1 MNSREAE
8 GIDALV
14 RDPGGW
20 SSLDWAMV
28 TNDAALDM
36 HGAPSRVS
44 LLKAGFRIQR
54 LFAPEHGITAAGADG
69 VRQEDRRDELTGL
82 PVVSLY
88 GERFSP
94 TAEQLSDVDGVIFDI
109 PDIGCRFYTY
119 LWTLSHTIE
128 ACAAQGRR
136 LLVLDRR
143 NPIGT
148 VLSSAEGPWLDEAR
162 CASFL
167 GRWNIPL
174 KHACTLGE
182 LALYF
187 SATRVHEASVDVV
200 RIPGYERRHAK
211 TDDPFTQ
218 TSPAMPHLR
227 SALVYPGL
235 CLLEGLNVNE
245 GRGTDAP
252 FARFGAPWIDFES
265 LSRSLSEQGHS
276 GIEWQTEEFP
286 AVNGPHAGS
295 LCKGLFLRVSDPA
308 SFMAV
313 RFGVSLIGCLHRLH
327 GDLLEAREYR
337 THANP
342 SGTTHLDRLLG
353 LPEALEKLRSGHV
366 PELEVG
372 EAWSSIMEPHLL
384 YPRIHRDDR

>member
-28 TNDAALDM
+28 TNDAALDIQ
-36 HGAPSRVS
+36 GIPSRVS
-44 LLKAGFRIQR
+44 LLKAGFRIKT
-54 LFAPEHGITAAGADG
+54 LFAPEHGISAAGADG
-69 VRQEDRRDELTGL
+69 ERQEDRRDELTGL

-187 SATRVHEASVDVV
+187 SATRVKEASVDVV
-200 RIPGYERRHAK
+200 RIPGYMRRHAK
-211 TDDPFTQ
+211 TDEPFTQ

-252 FARFGAPWIDFES
+252 FARFGAPWIDSES
-265 LSRSLSEQGHS
+265 LSKSLSEQGHT
-276 GIEWQTEEFP
+276 GIEWQTEEFA
-286 AVNGPHAGS
+286 AVNGPHADS
-295 LCKGLFLRVSDPA
+295 LCKGLLLRVTDPT

-313 RFGVSLIGCLHRLH
+313 RFGVSLIGSLHRLH
-327 GDLLEAREYR
+327 GDRLESREYR

-353 LPEALEKLRSGHV
+353 VPEALERLRSGHI
-366 PELEVG
+366 PELKVG
-372 EAWSSIMEPHLL
+372 DAWSSMMESHLL
-384 YPRIHRDDR
+384 YPHIQRNSR